1 MRCSWAG
8 KAFEL
13 RTNRSMDFSELILDH
28 HLIPFF
34 SDLRDNERA
43 AVRAILKERAVP
55 AGDILFRQGDPGDAL
70 HVLISGQVKVV
81 QQLDGKEH
89 TLSTLGRRGDVMGE
103 LALLGGE
110 PRAGTAVVV
119 HPAMLLELTRTDFDA
134 LLVHHPRLALAVS
147 RHLARRLI
155 ETTQH
160 PPATRVP
167 GKTHVVMAALS
178 GSDRAGFVFQLASS
192 AFRQTGLRVLL
203 VEVAE
208 ESERPLVVQL
218 TRSARGI
225 APHMDLQDFQTVE
238 GLRSLVYSHPGG
250 PDILCVSETLLSGPL
265 FGGLYPLVSTARQEW
280 NHIFISFP
288 GRPSRAARALW
299 DEADRVLYV
308 RHETAE
314 KGGPL
319 WREMESVVASPR
331 LELVELLGASPQK
344 RNRPGRFYVPWR
356 RGAGSDSIG
365 HGLSRD
371 DGPIRQSMDRVA
383 RHLVGMRLGLAMG
396 AGAAL
401 GYSVIGVLRALERHG
416 IWPDL
421 LAGTSMGAL
430 VGSFYATGKS
440 VDELEE
446 IALSITKRRLW
457 SMADWALPWKGVL
470 AGKGVLRF
478 LKSNLG
484 DTGFDQLKLPFACV
498 ATDIHTG
505 AERVLRHGNVAE
517 AVRASISLPFFFEP
531 FFWQGRYLVDGGVV
545 NPVPSSV
552 VHAMGA
558 DVTISVNITTA
569 PGERRL
575 IGQRKRR
582 PSVFNP
588 LHGPN
593 IFRVMAKTLYT
604 MQYGIAKM
612 GAHQADVV
620 IAPPLSEFFWS
631 DFHRAKDIIKI
642 GDEETER
649 FLPKIKLKI
658 GRCGNPAEH

>member
-1 MRCSWAG
+1 QPT
-8 KAFEL
+8 L
-13 RTNRSMDFSELILDH
+13 
-28 HLIPFF
+28 
-34 SDLRDNERA
+34 
-43 AVRAILKERAVP
+43 
-55 AGDILFRQGDPGDAL
+55 
-70 HVLISGQVKVV
+70 VL
-81 QQLDGKEH
+81 
-89 TLSTLGRRGDVMGE
+89 E
-103 LALLGGE
+103 LA
-110 PRAGTAVVV
+110 RA
-119 HPAMLLELTRTDFDA
+119 DFDVV
-134 LLVHHPRLALAVS
+134 LLQHPRLALALS
-147 RHLARRLI
+147 RYLAKRLM
-155 ETTQH
+155 ETNQH
-160 PPATRVP
+160 PPAARIL
-167 GKTHVVMAALS
+167 GKTHVVMGALP
-178 GSDRAGFVFQLASS
+178 GADRAKFVFQLASS
-192 AFRQTGLRVLL
+192 ALRQTRFRVLL
-203 VEVAE
+203 VEVVE
-208 ESERPLVVQL
+208 ESEQPLVARL

-225 APHMDLQDFQTVE
+225 PPHMDLQDFQTIE
-238 GLRSLVYSHPGG
+238 GLRSLVYTHPGG
-250 PDILCVSETLLSGPL
+250 PEILCVSQTLLSGPL

-308 RHETAE
+308 RHEAAE

-319 WREMESVVASPR
+319 WRDMEAAVAPPR
-331 LELVELLGASPQK
+331 LDLVELLGSSPQK
-344 RNRPGRFYVPWR
+344 RNRPGRFYIAWQ
-356 RGAGSDSIG
+356 RGAGSDSAG
-365 HGLSRD
+365 LGLSTD
-371 DGPIRQSMDRVA
+371 EGPIRQSMDRMA
-383 RHLVGMRLGLAMG
+383 RHLVGMRIGLAMG

-416 IWPDL
+416 IYPDL

-430 VGSFYATGKS
+430 IGSFYAAGKS

-457 SMADWALPWKGVL
+457 SMADLALPWKGVL
-470 AGKGVLRF
+470 TGNGVLRF

-498 ATDIHTG
+498 ATDIHSG

-552 VHAMGA
+552 VEAMGA
-558 DVTISVNITTA
+558 DVTLSINITTA
-569 PGERRL
+569 PGERRSM
-575 IGQRKRR
+575 GRRTRK

-604 MQYGIAKM
+604 MQYGIATV

-620 IAPPLSEFFWS
+620 IAPPLSDFFWS
-631 DFHRAKDIIKI
+631 EFHRAADIIKI
-642 GDEETER
+642 GEEETER
-649 FLPKIKLKI
+649 LMPKIKSKI
-658 GRCGNPAEH
+658 ARCGEASLLT

>member
-1 MRCSWAG
+1 
-8 KAFEL
+8 
-13 RTNRSMDFSELILDH
+13 MDYSEHILNH
-28 HLIPFF
+28 QALPFF
-34 SDLRDNERA
+34 SDLQDDERVA
-43 AVRAILKERAVP
+43 LRAILKDRTLA
-55 AGDILFRQGDPGDAL
+55 AGATLFRQDEPGNAL
-70 HVLISGQVKVV
+70 HVLISGQVTVV
-81 QQLDGKEH
+81 QRLNGKEH
-89 TLSTLGRRGDVMGE
+89 TLATLGRRGDLIGE
-103 LALLGGE
+103 MALLGGE
-110 PRAGTAVVV
+110 TRLGTAVAV
-119 HPAMLLELTRTDFDA
+119 HPTTLLELTRTDFDSF
-134 LLVHHPRLALAVS
+134 LLRHPRLALALS
-147 RHLARRLI
+147 RYLANRLI
-155 ETTQH
+155 ETNHHLPT
-160 PPATRVP
+160 ARVP
-167 GKTHVVMAALS
+167 GKTHVVMGALPS
-178 GSDRAGFVFQLASS
+178 SDRAGFVFQLASS
-192 AFRQTGLRVLL
+192 ASRQTGLRVLL
-203 VEVAE
+203 VEVVE
-208 ESERPLVVQL
+208 ESERPVVAHL
-218 TRSARGI
+218 TRSTRGI
-225 APHMDLQDFQTVE
+225 APQMDLQDFQTVE
-238 GLRSLVYSHPGG
+238 GLRSLVYSHPDG
-250 PDILCVSETLLSGPL
+250 PDILCVSEPLLSGPL

-319 WREMESVVASPR
+319 WREMESAVAPPR

-365 HGLSRD
+365 SGLSKD
-371 DGPIRQSMDRVA
+371 DGPIRQSMDRMA
-383 RHLVGMRLGLAMG
+383 RHLVGMRIGLAMG

-416 IWPDL
+416 IYPDL

-430 VGSFYATGKS
+430 IGSFYAAGKS

-531 FFWQGRYLVDGGVV
+531 FFWQGHYLVDGGVV

-558 DVTISVNITTA
+558 DVTLSVNITTA
-569 PGERRL
+569 PGARRSM
-575 IGQRKRR
+575 GGRTRK

-604 MQYGIAKM
+604 MQYGIAKV

-649 FLPKIKLKI
+649 LMPKIKLKI
-658 GRCGNPAEH
+658 GRLGNSTGH

>member
-1 MRCSWAG
+1 
-8 KAFEL
+8 
-13 RTNRSMDFSELILDH
+13 MDNSDLILDH

-34 SDLRDNERA
+34 SDLLDNERA

-55 AGDILFRQGDPGDAL
+55 AGETLFRQGDPGDAF

-81 QQLDGKEH
+81 QQLNGKEH
-89 TLSTLGRRGDVMGE
+89 ILTTLGRRGDVMGE

-119 HPAMLLELTRTDFDA
+119 QPTTLLELNRTDFDS

-155 ETTQH
+155 EINQH
-160 PPATRVP
+160 PLATRVP

-178 GSDRAGFVFQLASS
+178 GPDRAGFVFQLASS
-192 AFRQTGLRVLL
+192 ALRQTGLRVLL
-203 VEVAE
+203 VEVVE
-208 ESERPLVVQL
+208 ESERPLAAHL

-225 APHMDLQDFQTVE
+225 PTQMDLQDFQTVE
-238 GLRSLVYSHPGG
+238 GLRSLVHTHPGG
-250 PDILCVSETLLSGPL
+250 PDILCVSETLLSGAL
-265 FGGLYPLVSTARQEW
+265 FGGLYPLVTTARQEW

-308 RHETAE
+308 RHETSE

-319 WREMESVVASPR
+319 WRDMETAVAPPR
-331 LELVELLGASPQK
+331 LELVELLGSSPQK
-344 RNRPGRFYVPWR
+344 RNRPGRFYIPWR

-365 HGLSRD
+365 NGLSDD
-371 DGPIRQSMDRVA
+371 DGPIRHAMDRMA
-383 RHLVGMRLGLAMG
+383 RHLVGMRIGLAMG

-416 IWPDL
+416 IYPDL

-430 VGSFYATGKS
+430 IGSFYAAGKS

-457 SMADWALPWKGVL
+457 SMADLALPWKGVL
-470 AGKGVLRF
+470 TGNGVLRF

-484 DTGFDQLKLPFACV
+484 DTRFDQLTLPFACV
-498 ATDIHTG
+498 ATDVHTG

-558 DVTISVNITTA
+558 DVTLSVNITTA
-569 PGERRL
+569 PAERRSM
-575 IGQRKRR
+575 GRRTRK

-604 MQYGIAKM
+604 MQYGIAKV

-620 IAPPLSEFFWS
+620 IAPPLSEFYWS
-631 DFHRAKDIIKI
+631 EFHRAADIIKI
-642 GDEETER
+642 GEEETER
-649 FLPKIKLKI
+649 LLPKIKLKI
-658 GRCGNPAEH
+658 GRCGDPAGQS